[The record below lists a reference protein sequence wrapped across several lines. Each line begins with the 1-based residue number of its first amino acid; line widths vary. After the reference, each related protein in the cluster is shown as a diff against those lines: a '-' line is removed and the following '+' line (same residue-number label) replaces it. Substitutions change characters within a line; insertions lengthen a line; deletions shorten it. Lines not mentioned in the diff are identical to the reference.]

1 MSNVMSHQT
10 VSMAELKSV
19 VKEIKTRLIN
29 RQSLILIQEVNY
41 NENRGVPV
49 LVAVNP
55 HHVSSVR
62 E

>member
-41 NENRGVPV
+41 NENRGYLFWLP
-49 LVAVNP
+49 LTLIMSA
-55 HHVSSVR
+55 R
-62 E
+62 